1 MYHTYIELVHSL
13 RDFQISDEDILVKVM
28 EKYNLSKENA
38 QAYLN

>member
-1 MYHTYIELVHSL
+1 MYHTYIGLVHSL